1 MSGKIVLG
9 MNPYREI
16 CTLHL
21 AGKMLIDK
29 NLVLKLTQSAAE
41 NAKKSVEVIKNAL
54 EKDENARKS
63 GQEIGLIHSMKRL
76 ESILNNERKPSQ
88 INVEKMA
95 EKSDKMEIE
104 EQDSKISDKG
114 NGVFELKDSEDSEE
128 EVQILKGQDLK

>member
-1 MSGKIVLG
+1 
-9 MNPYREI
+9 
-16 CTLHL
+16 
-21 AGKMLIDK
+21 MLIDK